1 MRNRKYRVRGDHCNF
16 IDSRWEVISEKLH
29 LSKVLKMREK
39 AMLISRELEEKAF
52 LAEAASVKALIWEY
66 LWQYSN
72 NSKKARVVEIQWV
85 WRGWG
90 CLRTSKRGKG
100 FGSYSEQ
107 EVTGVFWDKKC
118 HDLTNI
124 LRVPL
129 AAVVKIVWK
138 WPRRDHRDQLRGCH
152 SNPGKRSSLEVMR
165 SAQFWIYFEGRAN
178 RIW

>member
-72 NSKKARVVEIQWV
+72 NSKKARVVEIQ
-85 WRGWG
+85 
-90 CLRTSKRGKG
+90 
-100 FGSYSEQ
+100 
-107 EVTGVFWDKKC
+107 
-118 HDLTNI
+118 
-124 LRVPL
+124 
-129 AAVVKIVWK
+129 
-138 WPRRDHRDQLRGCH
+138 
-152 SNPGKRSSLEVMR
+152 
-165 SAQFWIYFEGRAN
+165 
-178 RIW
+178 